1 MSRFY
6 VYELADPRTGIA
18 FYVGKGQKS
27 RVQQHETEAAKGVY
41 SRKCQRIRD
50 IWSASLDVER
60 RIVSR
65 HADENEALQAEFDL
79 IAAYGLDQL
88 TNVMPGGVMGAQ
100 VYLAHLGDAE
110 KRKEAKDR
118 ADLQGGFVKIAPQMA
133 MVLRE
138 RSRGGQ
144 VGAWVSGRWLDF
156 TEAFYRLFETM
167 LDHLGFEFVA
177 KALAPHG
184 VELTEAT

>member
-1 MSRFY
+1 MSFY
-6 VYELADPRTGIA
+6 VYELADPLTGVA
-18 FYVGKGQKS
+18 FYVGKGQKN
-27 RVQQHETEAAKGVY
+27 RIHQHETEAAKGVH

-50 IWSASLDVER
+50 IWAAGQKIER

-65 HADENEALQAEFDL
+65 HTDENEALQAEFDL
-79 IAAYGLDQL
+79 IASYGLDSL
-88 TNVMPGGVMGAQ
+88 TNVLPGGVMGAQ
-100 VYLAHLGDAE
+100 VYLAHLAAAE
-110 KRKEAKDR
+110 KRKAARER
-118 ADLQGGFVKIAPQMA
+118 ADLKSGFVKIAPQMA

-144 VGAWVSGRWLDF
+144 VGAWVAGRWLDF
-156 TEAFYRLFETM
+156 TEAFYKLFETM
-167 LDHLGFEFVA
+167 LEHLGFEFVA